1 MSEFDRTEVRP
12 AELRAAHE
20 RLVAELVSG
29 RRASADRLYEYLAAA
44 SRLHDALDDEA
55 RYAVRYGLGEIERL
69 LVRGSEFGAADA
81 AYRTRLELTRRE
93 YKLRFRYYRDPS
105 ALVRAWVYRW
115 WRFSSRYGTSP
126 LRLGWVTVNVAFWF
140 AVLYFLLDVLAIQ
153 LQGQRAF
160 VPAAM
165 VSYASYFVIGW
176 EGLFPGTAAIL
187 ANTFSAQLALAI
199 ENGLGAVLI
208 LSLVTLVA
216 RRVWRGLG

>member
-1 MSEFDRTEVRP
+1 VSEFERTEVEP

-20 RLVAELVSG
+20 RLAAELASG
-29 RRASADRLYEYLAAA
+29 RRVAADRLHEYFAAA
-44 SRLHDALDDEA
+44 SRLHDELDDEA
-55 RYAVRYGLGEIERL
+55 RHAVRYSLGEIERL
-69 LVRGSEFGAADA
+69 LARGGEFAAADG
-81 AYRTRLELTRRE
+81 AYRTRLDLKRRE
-93 YKLRFRYYRDPS
+93 YKLRFRDYRDPS
-105 ALVRAWVYRW
+105 ALVRAWAYRL
-115 WRFSSRYGTSP
+115 WRFSSRYGTSA
-126 LRLGWVTVNVAFWF
+126 LRLGWVTFNVAFWF
-140 AVLYFLLDVLAIQ
+140 AVLYFVLDVLAIH

-187 ANTFSAQLALAI
+187 ANTFSAQLALAV
-199 ENGLGAVLI
+199 ENGVGAVLI